1 MENQVQVP
9 VLNGFLENDLSGVP
23 FKDQTRKRKI
33 IAHLSNKEQTTLT
46 ELSDLLNI
54 SIPKTTE
61 LISVLETEG
70 LVYVSGRRSE
80 GPGRKASV
88 YALASNSLF
97 FLGLEIRK
105 YSINLGI
112 MGFDRKMVLEEK
124 NLPFHYENAD
134 ESIAF
139 IISLLEAFIEKAN
152 IPVSKIGGIGCSISG
167 RVNVHTSEIITF
179 YHFGQAPLKQVLEQR
194 FGIPVFLDNDS
205 RTLAYGEYHFGKRN
219 GEPEVLVLN
228 LDYGLALGIFV
239 RGKPVYGVSGY
250 AGELGHIPM
259 FENEKICYCGKKG
272 CLETEASGRVLI
284 ENIVYAITHG
294 SGSILESVL
303 MEKQMLELEDI
314 VAAVHKGDNLAI
326 TEVDK
331 IASKLGRGLAVT
343 INLFNPRLIIIAGAL
358 SAIGDALLLPIKSF
372 ILRHSLSVVSNDT
385 LVELS
390 ELGEKA
396 GLPGTCL
403 LVRDKILG
411 LV

>member
-1 MENQVQVP
+1 MQVP